1 MDKFASLGDTGLHR
15 QAVPCGN
22 LETPKFG
29 MSRLAAMCSPPGE
42 VSVKG
47 GRIAA
52 VIEFGMDVG
61 IPADLEVD
69 VERLGVNGEIA
80 FAEEVGVEGG
90 IAADPEVG
98 VEVGIGGDVDVGVLS
113 QGVVEVTVEE
123 DVGDEVG
130 L

>member
-1 MDKFASLGDTGLHR
+1 M
-15 QAVPCGN
+15 Q
-22 LETPKFG
+22 
-29 MSRLAAMCSPPGE
+29 
-42 VSVKG
+42 
-47 GRIAA
+47 
-52 VIEFGMDVG
+52 
-61 IPADLEVD
+61 
-69 VERLGVNGEIA
+69 RLGVNGEIA